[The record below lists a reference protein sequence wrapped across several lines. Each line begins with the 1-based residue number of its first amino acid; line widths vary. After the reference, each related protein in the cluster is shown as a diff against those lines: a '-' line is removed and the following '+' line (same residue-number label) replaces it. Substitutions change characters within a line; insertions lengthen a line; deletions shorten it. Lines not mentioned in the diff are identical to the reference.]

1 MAAAPGKKFVFGGLK
16 PRMATAAEKAE
27 AKIQIDQTGDL
38 TALNRSADFPSGEA
52 FGAFEG
58 YFRNAPTQ
66 EGLLEAAKGRQEAPV
81 KAKPVPK
88 APIAAKAKAPE
99 ALAAPLQRAPSPG
112 AAVPKKTINFNKFGE
127 AKDFAITIRS
137 EESANP
143 YVVKSTKTPFPL
155 TSRMGF
161 QKQILKV
168 FNEFIKVPE
177 FGQEP
182 DFDACKKMG
191 AGAQQQVEMYEYQKF
206 VREYVRQ
213 ATPYRGL
220 LVYHGLGSGK
230 TCSAIAAAEALFS
243 VSKKKIIVMTP
254 SSLRYNFV
262 REVSFCG
269 FRHFRYTNHW
279 VKLDGTQPTIRL
291 FSTQILNLPDTYTKK
306 HTNIW
311 VPDYSKKANFSELDD
326 EDRREI
332 TLQLEAQITG
342 TIKFVNYNGIKAS
355 KLKAIACK
363 RDENGDGF
371 FDNSVIVVDEIHNIT
386 RLMQG
391 TIEPYLTAL
400 PGLKRKVPLEPVK
413 PGPWNPELCKKA
425 IDPRRPYLTNYKRG
439 YLLYRML
446 SGARNSK
453 IIGLSGTPLINFPE
467 EVAILANLVGGY
479 IHTSSFTV
487 TPASEVNERFIRQ
500 TLQENLNVDF
510 EEVNVLGTNIKVLF
524 TLLPEGMAKAVAA
537 DGTLGV
543 MRLPAGTKTPTI
555 EEITATVVGLFTAK
569 GMKIIGEPVLSSEPL
584 LPPIGEEFRTNF
596 IAEDGKTL
604 KNTAVLRKRL
614 QGLVS
619 YYRGNKK
626 ELMPTV
632 TKDEVVRVPFTPFA
646 QAEYQRVRGE
656 ELRIQEEQKSKP
668 KGTVAGAQGKMANL
682 WAEIYEL
689 TKLKQPNSYRMASRQ
704 ACNFA
709 FPEGIVRPRPGN
721 QKDASAEL
729 GVEKEDIIDGDAGGA
744 EGAEEAGPRLE
755 ALDEEDE
762 ELLGD
767 EEDARGEDEE
777 IDEGTKAEA
786 VAEAKAAGDEEEAE
800 ELEKEGEAVLV
811 DALDAVAAPG
821 ELAPAAAARA
831 AAPAGEKKTLSAAQ
845 VMMAKQ
851 AKEAEDC
858 KRGLIPGEE
867 YLVATARAKRCL
879 KTFATPRLR
888 LFPRGQNLTEK
899 VRAGDAPD
907 PNGLMKYSPKFAAIL
922 TKILEAPG
930 SSLVYSQFLDM
941 EGIGIFSTVLDINDF
956 HRIDIEVDEG
966 GQMRFSKVTI
976 ANLKKGPGQNRY
988 LTFTGAQ
995 GADKWKGSN
1004 AIRNMALKVF
1014 NARFKEAEEGS
1025 EAVGSFTDLPPEM
1038 SKVLVDAGF
1047 KGNLTGELC
1056 RVFCITSAGAEG
1068 LSLRNVRRV
1077 HIMEPYWNHVRT
1089 DQVKGRAV
1097 RICSHIDLDYSSDP
1111 SLNQRTV
1118 EVYTYCSVFDP
1129 QALVKPDGSAG
1140 FPRIEQPLLNGDGIK
1155 PTEAEELGFS
1165 VPPGAKDY
1173 VLTSDE
1179 YLYQMSERKKS
1190 ILQNIQNLMKTNA
1203 VDCQINAYENEDE
1216 GLGCIILPGN
1226 PSQYAFH
1233 PDLKKD
1239 IAETSTK
1246 LPDAAVEGM
1255 AQKGEAAF
1263 APGGA
1268 AAEAELAP
1276 ELRGEGEEA
1285 PPPLAAVPMP
1295 ALAAPKAKPV
1305 IRAFEIF
1312 VDKTPYLAV
1321 PVIPKGQ
1328 LLPLSYDL
1336 YARGDIRRT
1345 RKIGTTLA
1353 DAEGNPTSDI
1363 DLF

>member
-1 MAAAPGKKFVFGGLK
+1 MAAAPPKKFVFGGLK
-16 PRMATAAEKAE
+16 ARMATAAEKAE
-27 AKIQIDQTGDL
+27 AKVQQDQTGDL
-38 TALNRSADFPSGEA
+38 TALNRPADFPSGI
-52 FGAFEG
+52 GFEG
-58 YFRNAPTQ
+58 YFRNAPT
-66 EGLLEAAKGRQEAPV
+66 EAELLEGTRQRQEERDAAARPRPATV
-81 KAKPVPK
+81 KAPAV
-88 APIAAKAKAPE
+88 AQ
-99 ALAAPLQRAPSPG
+99 APLQRAPSPG
-112 AAVPKKTINFNKFGE
+112 AAAAAVPKKPINYNKFGE

-213 ATPYRGL
+213 ASPYRGL

-269 FRHFRYTNHW
+269 FRHFRFNNHW
-279 VKLDGTQPTIRL
+279 VKLDGTQPTIKL
-291 FSTQILNLPDTYTKK
+291 FATQILNLTDTYIKK

-332 TLQLEAQITG
+332 GLQLEAQVTG
-342 TIKFVNYNGIKAS
+342 SIKFINYNGIKAS
-355 KLKAIACK
+355 KLKAIACA
-363 RDENGDGF
+363 RDANGDGF

-391 TIEPYLTAL
+391 TIEPYLMAL

-467 EVAILANLVGGY
+467 EVAILANLIGGY

-487 TPASEVNERFIRQ
+487 SPASEANERLIRQ
-500 TLQENLNVDF
+500 TLQENPSVDF

-524 TLLPEGMAKAVAA
+524 TLLPEGMSKTIGA

-543 MRLPAGTKTPTI
+543 TRLPAGTKTPTI

-569 GMKIIGEPVLSSEPL
+569 GMRIVGEPALASEPL
-584 LPPIGEEFRTNF
+584 LPPIGEEFRTTF
-596 IAEDGKTL
+596 IGEDGKTL

-656 ELRIQEEQKSKP
+656 ELRIQEEQKAKP
-668 KGTVAGAQGKMANL
+668 KAAVAGAQGKMANL

-721 QKDASAEL
+721 QKDVSAEL
-729 GVEKEDIIDGDAGGA
+729 GVEKEDITDGDGIAAAEGA
-744 EGAEEAGPRLE
+744 EGEAGEEAGPRLE
-755 ALDEEDE
+755 AMDEEDE

-767 EEDARGEDEE
+767 EEEARGEDEE
-777 IDEGTKAEA
+777 IDEGAKAEA
-786 VAEAKAAGDEEEAE
+786 VAEAKAAGDDEEAA
-800 ELEKEGEAVLV
+800 ELEKEGDAKLV
-811 DALDAVAAPG
+811 NALDAAAVPG
-821 ELAPAAAARA
+821 EVVPAAAARA

-845 VMMAKQ
+845 QMLAKQ
-851 AKEAEDC
+851 AKDAEDC
-858 KRGLIPGEE
+858 KKGLIPGED

-888 LFPRGQNLTEK
+888 LFPRGQNITEK
-899 VRAGDAPD
+899 VQSGEASD

-941 EGIGIFSTVLDINDF
+941 EGIGIFSTILDINDF
-956 HRIDIEVDEG
+956 HRIDIEVEEG

-976 ANLKKGPGQNRY
+976 ANLKKGPTQNRY

-995 GADKWKGSN
+995 TADKWKGSN
-1004 AIRNMALKVF
+1004 VIRNMALKVF
-1014 NARFKEAEEGS
+1014 NARFKEGEG
-1025 EAVGSFTDLPPEM
+1025 EGAGSFTELPSEM
-1038 SKVLVDAGF
+1038 SKVLVEAGF
-1047 KGNLTGELC
+1047 RGNLTGELC

-1111 SLNQRTV
+1111 ALNQRTV

-1140 FPRIEQPLLNGDGIK
+1140 FPRIEQMLLNGDGIK
-1155 PTEAEELGFS
+1155 PAEAEELGFP
-1165 VPPGAKDY
+1165 VPAGAKDY
-1173 VLTSDE
+1173 MITSDE

-1216 GLGCIILPGN
+1216 ELGCIILPGN

-1246 LPDAAVEGM
+1246 LPDAAVESM
-1255 AQKGEAAF
+1255 AQKGEAAL
-1263 APGGA
+1263 GA
-1268 AAEAELAP
+1268 IEDEPAP
-1276 ELRGEGEEA
+1276 EGEA
-1285 PPPLAAVPMP
+1285 PPPLAVPQVQ
-1295 ALAAPKAKPV
+1295 ALAQAQAVPKAKPV

-1328 LLPLSYDL
+1328 IRPLSYDL
-1336 YARGDIRRT
+1336 FARGDVRRT

-1363 DLF
+1363 ELF

>member
-27 AKIQIDQTGDL
+27 AKVQQDQTGDL
-38 TALNRSADFPSGEA
+38 TAFNRPLNFPSGKQAAE
-52 FGAFEG
+52 FTDLFEG
-58 YFRNAPTQ
+58 APTEQ
-66 EGLLEAAKGRQEAPV
+66 HLLEVAKVRVEREKPPPV
-81 KAKPVPK
+81 KAKP
-88 APIAAKAKAPE
+88 AAV
-99 ALAAPLQRAPSPG
+99 PLQRAPSPG
-112 AAVPKKTINFNKFGE
+112 AAEPPKKVINYNKFGE
-127 AKDFAITIRS
+127 AKPFAITIRS

-143 YVVKSTKTPFPL
+143 YVVKSAKIPFPL

-177 FGQEP
+177 FGKEP
-182 DFDACKKMG
+182 DFDACKKLG

-269 FRHFRYTNHW
+269 FRHFRFTNHW

-291 FSTQILNLPDTYTKK
+291 FATQILNLPDTYTKK

-467 EVAILANLVGGY
+467 EVAILANLIGGY

-487 TPASEVNERFIRQ
+487 TPASEANERLIRQ
-500 TLQENLNVDF
+500 TLQENPNVDF

-524 TLLPEGMAKAVAA
+524 TLLPEGMAKTTAA

-543 MRLPAGTKTPTI
+543 TRLPAGTKSPTI
-555 EEITATVVGLFTAK
+555 EEITANVVGLFTAK
-569 GMKIIGEPVLSSEPL
+569 GMKIVGEPVLSSEPL
-584 LPPIGEEFRTNF
+584 LPPIGEEFRTTF
-596 IAEDGKTL
+596 IGEDGKTL

-632 TKDEVVRVPFTPFA
+632 TKDEVVRVPFTPYA

-656 ELRIQEEQKSKP
+656 ELRIQEEQKARP
-668 KGTVAGAQGKMANL
+668 KAAVAGVQGKMANL
-682 WAEIYEL
+682 WADIYEL

-721 QKDASAEL
+721 QKDVSAEL
-729 GVEKEDIIDGDAGGA
+729 GVEKEDIMDGDAGGA
-744 EGAEEAGPRLE
+744 GAEGEAGEEAVLRLE
-755 ALDEEDE
+755 PLDEEDE

-767 EEDARGEDEE
+767 EEEARGEDEE
-777 IDEGTKAEA
+777 IDEGAKAEA
-786 VAEAKAAGDEEEAE
+786 VAEAKAAGDDEEAA
-800 ELEKEGEAVLV
+800 ELEKEGAAPLV
-811 DALDAVAAPG
+811 AALDAAAAPG

-831 AAPAGEKKTLSAAQ
+831 AAPAGEKKTLTAAQ
-845 VMMAKQ
+845 AMLAKQ
-851 AKEAEDC
+851 AKDAEDC
-858 KRGLIPGEE
+858 KKGLIPGED

-888 LFPRGQNLTEK
+888 LFPRGQNVMEK
-899 VRAGDAPD
+899 IRAGDAPD

-922 TKILEAPG
+922 TRILDAPG

-956 HRIDIEVDEG
+956 HRIDIEVDES
-966 GQMRFSKVTI
+966 GQMRFSKVTA
-976 ANLKKGPGQNRY
+976 ANLKKGAGHNRY
-988 LTFTGAQ
+988 LTFTGEQ
-995 GADKWKGSN
+995 SADKWKGSN

-1014 NARFKEAEEGS
+1014 NARYKDGEDGAP
-1025 EAVGSFTDLPPEM
+1025 GSFTDLPPEM
-1038 SKVLVDAGF
+1038 SKVLVEAGF
-1047 KGNLTGELC
+1047 KGNLTGDLC

-1118 EVYTYCSVFDP
+1118 EVFTYCSVFDS
-1129 QALVKPDGSAG
+1129 QAMVKPDGSAG
-1140 FPRIEQPLLNGDGIK
+1140 FPRIEQLLLNGDGIK
-1155 PTEAEELGFS
+1155 PAEAEELGFS
-1165 VPPGAKDY
+1165 VPEGAKDY
-1173 VLTSDE
+1173 IVTSDE
-1179 YLYQMSERKKS
+1179 YLYQMSERKKG

-1255 AQKGEAAF
+1255 AQKGEAAA
-1263 APGGA
+1263 APLG
-1268 AAEAELAP
+1268 EAELAP
-1276 ELRGEGEEA
+1276 ELRGEGEE
-1285 PPPLAAVPMP
+1285 LAARP
-1295 ALAAPKAKPV
+1295 AEPVKAAAAPVAVPKAKPV

-1328 LLPLSYDL
+1328 VLPLSYDL

-1363 DLF
+1363 ELF